1 LYATTS
7 IDESENEVTI
17 KIVNASEK
25 QQNHTIS
32 IKGIKSIAEKGKLF
46 VLKSDQLYSVNS
58 FLNLKNIA
66 PQESEIDLKG
76 KKIQL
81 NLSPYSFSVL
91 RIKIK

>member
-32 IKGIKSIAEKGKLF
+32 IKGIQSIAEKGKLF

-66 PQESEIDLKG
+66 PQES
-76 KKIQL
+76 
-81 NLSPYSFSVL
+81 
-91 RIKIK
+91 